1 MSKNINEM
9 NYYELAK
16 EVHANAVAKGFW
28 DKAMSIRH
36 YLMLVIC
43 ELAEAI
49 EADREGRTA
58 SIPEGIESFPDKAF
72 IPSFK
77 SYIKDTVEDEL
88 ADAVIRLLDIWVEA
102 FPNEEMHVTAAYMV
116 EKQTLTEVASM
127 VSEYLLDKEIYSFLE
142 VNLLCGNRLKVC
154 MDRAI
159 DMLYSYA
166 KNKGIDLDRHI
177 LLKMRY
183 NATRPRLHGKKY

>member
-1 MSKNINEM
+1 M

-16 EVHANAVAKGFW
+16 EIHANAVAKGFW

-58 SIPEGIESFPDKAF
+58 SIPENIESFPDKAF

-77 SYIKDTVEDEL
+77 SYIKDTLEDEL
-88 ADAVIRLLDIWVEA
+88 ADAVIRLLDIWVEV
-102 FPNEEMHVTAAYMV
+102 FPDEEVHVYAAYMI
-116 EKQTLTEVASM
+116 EK
-127 VSEYLLDKEIYSFLE
+127 K
-142 VNLLCGNRLKVC
+142 
-154 MDRAI
+154 
-159 DMLYSYA
+159 
-166 KNKGIDLDRHI
+166 H
-177 LLKMRY
+177 
-183 NATRPRLHGKKY
+183 

>member
-1 MSKNINEM
+1 M

-16 EVHANAVAKGFW
+16 EIHANAVAKGFW

-58 SIPEGIESFPDKAF
+58 SIPESMESFPDKAF

-154 MDRAI
+154 MERAI

-166 KNKGIDLDRHI
+166 KYKGIDLDRHI

-183 NATRPRLHGKKY
+183 NASRPRLHGKKY

>member
-1 MSKNINEM
+1 M

-28 DKAMSIRH
+28 DEERSIRH
-36 YLMLVIC
+36 YLMLVVC

-58 SIPEGIESFPDKAF
+58 SIPEGIEDFPDKAF
-72 IPSFK
+72 APSFE
-77 SYIKDTVEDEL
+77 SHIKDTLEDEL
-88 ADAVIRLLDIWVEA
+88 ADAVIRLLDIWAEA
-102 FPNEEMHVTAAYMV
+102 FPDEEVYISSGYMV
-116 EKQTLTEVASM
+116 GALTLTEVASM
-127 VSEYLLDKEIYSFLE
+127 AAESLLDKEIYNLSE
-142 VNLLCGNRLKVC
+142 VNLLCGNYLIGC
-154 MDRAI
+154 MQYAI
-159 DMLYSYA
+159 DILYSYA
-166 KNKGIDLDRHI
+166 KNGGIDLDRHI